1 MRRERPDKLNLEY
14 DDIVEQSLIDG
25 GARLPLA
32 NQLEVIRTNSMT
44 LAIGLILLFGIIYL
58 ANVIESSG
66 TATARRAF
74 NWVLLLLNL
83 PLFLL
88 GLALLLIPP
97 DQLQAADLGMN
108 LSVFRP
114 AGLALLLTAIWGLL
128 ATLPEARRLYARM
141 IPIDPHSPVHTLA
154 LILAG
159 YLIGNSVLTL
169 TQGGLE
175 GLAETST
182 AASLVEVVAS
192 EMLYAAVGIAGVGLF
207 VRRDG
212 WKILSRLALEKPT
225 ARQLWHGLR
234 WVGLLLVLQWLT
246 GLLFLLLDPEQAE
259 ILEDLNSLLL
269 SNMDTVGE
277 WFILALAAG
286 VGEEILFRGALQPVF
301 GLWVTSF
308 IFALAH
314 IQYGFTP
321 ATILVFG
328 IGIVLGLVRD
338 RYNTTT
344 AIWVHFVYNFA
355 LGMLTLLAPYLESAA
370 T

>member
-1 MRRERPDKLNLEY
+1 MGG
-14 DDIVEQSLIDG
+14 DG
-25 GARLPLA
+25 RLPPA
-32 NQLEVIRTNSMT
+32 KQFEATRTDTMT
-44 LAIGLILLFGIIYL
+44 LAIGLILLFGLIYL

-66 TATARRAF
+66 TDTARRGF

-97 DQLQAADLGMN
+97 DQLQGADLGIN
-108 LSVFRP
+108 LSLFRP
-114 AGLALLLTAIWGLL
+114 AGLVLLLTAIWGLL
-128 ATLPEARRLYARM
+128 ATLPEVRRLYARL
-141 IPIDPHSPVHTLA
+141 IPIDPRSPVHTLA

-159 YLIGNSVLTL
+159 YLIGNSMLTL

-175 GLAETST
+175 GLIETSA
-182 AASLVEVVAS
+182 AASLLEVVAS
-192 EMLYAAVGIAGVGLF
+192 ELLYAAVGIAGVGLF

-212 WKILSRLALEKPT
+212 WKVLSRLALEKPT

-234 WVGLLLVLQWLT
+234 WVGLLLILQWLT
-246 GLLFLLLDPEQAE
+246 GLLFFVLDPEQAE
-259 ILEDLNSLLL
+259 ILDDLNTLLL
-269 SNMDTVGE
+269 SNMNTVGD

-286 VGEEILFRGALQPVF
+286 IGEEILFRGALQPVF

-321 ATILVFG
+321 ATVLVFG
-328 IGIVLGLVRD
+328 IGVVLGVVRD

-355 LGMLTLLAPYLESAA
+355 LGLLTLLTPYLESLA